1 MLVYRL
7 SNWTSVHIWWWWR
20 VCEFVLLTQS
30 LTRYTT
36 AIHVMYHQIIIGCV
50 YLLGSIQPASQ
61 PDSKPATTHKV
72 HRPKQSTTAIL
83 DLMAGREKWRRW
95 ASQVQFTSA
104 YYTASVLRSN
114 RYYRQFSDVLDVF
127 SDKELISV
135 LSLSCCSLFIV
146 RPWLEEEEEK
156 VMCMPL
162 FPSFSLFS
170 FSSRTDLSLPARL

>member
-1 MLVYRL
+1 MMMACVWVCITHSIAHSLYYCYTRDVP
-7 SNWTSVHIWWWWR
+7 SDHHR
-20 VCEFVLLTQS
+20 VCVFVG
-30 LTRYTT
+30 
-36 AIHVMYHQIIIGCV
+36 VD
-50 YLLGSIQPASQ
+50 PASQ
-61 PDSKPATTHKV
+61 PASKPATTHKV